1 MQRSLFDVVA
11 AGFTAGASFF
21 TSKILKNV
29 IKANTNENLC
39 NHANDVDF
47 RSMLKNEYELCKNSL
62 ALAEKT
68 SEDGRCFVENTITDS
83 TRKAVEHMCGFLANR
98 KVREAK
104 MMAITHSNVCDGI
117 KENIARLEVANKLAL
132 FIGISVFSYGAYKLY
147 KSYKAKKEELNK
159 QISGN
164 QQRGGLLN
172 RLVCAGK
179 EKLLGADKVKDQ
191 Q

>member
-1 MQRSLFDVVA
+1 MQKNLFDIIA

-29 IKANTNENLC
+29 IKANANEDLC
-39 NHANDVDF
+39 NHTNDVDF
-47 RSMLKNEYELCKNSL
+47 GSMLKNEYELCKNSL

-68 SEDGRCFVENTITDS
+68 SEDGICFVKNTITDS
-83 TRKAVEHMCGFLANR
+83 TKKAVESMCGFLANR

-117 KENIARLEVANKLAL
+117 KENIDRLEVANKLAL
-132 FIGISVFSYGAYKLY
+132 FIGISAFSYGAYKLY
-147 KSYKAKKEELNK
+147 KFYKAKKEELNK
-159 QISGN
+159 QISDN
-164 QQRGGLLN
+164 QRRGGLLN

-179 EKLLGADKVKDQ
+179 EKLFGADKIQSK
-191 Q
+191 